1 MKINLSHL
9 IDIIVSINRRF
20 RQAQIENKLKQRY
33 VSVEPF
39 SLYNNDITLWR
50 KLYSISDLVPILDY
64 KDETWNQVV
73 YLKIFMLLH
82 SIGLYSGDKREF
94 NSILQETKKIQI
106 TSDNHIKL
114 ISRGIFNDWIYLTT
128 FDHKFCNVR
137 LDIHVKFNSI
147 FKEFQLAFRHKSLF
161 ERLRFRIVDGTTLVS
176 EIVTNG
182 FFSSPISQIPFNLEI
197 GRVYEMSLI
206 CLDGFYGLSIDGNSL
221 MVIHDTQYSYQ
232 NGELGVILWDD
243 KKSNINAEIINL
255 NLYSIS

>member
-1 MKINLSHL
+1 MIIGLSRL
-9 IDIIVSINRRF
+9 IDIIVSLNRRF
-20 RQAQIENKLKQRY
+20 RQAQIEKKLKQRY
-33 VSVEPF
+33 VSVDPF
-39 SLYNNDITLWR
+39 SLYKNDITLWR
-50 KLYSISDLVPILDY
+50 KLYRISDLVPILDY

-82 SIGLYSGDKREF
+82 SVGLYSGEKREF
-94 NSILQETKKIQI
+94 NSILQETKKVQI

-114 ISRGIFNDWIYLTT
+114 ISSGIYNDWIYLTT
-128 FDHKFCNVR
+128 FNHNFSNVR

-206 CLDGFYGLSIDGNSL
+206 CLGGFYGLSIDGNSL
-221 MVIHDTQYSYQ
+221 MVIHDTQYSNQ
-232 NGELGVILWDD
+232 NGELAVVLWDNN
-243 KKSNINAEIINL
+243 KSNINAEIINL
-255 NLYSIS
+255 SLYGIS

>member
-1 MKINLSHL
+1 MIIKWSHL
-9 IDIIVSINRRF
+9 IDIIVSLNRRF
-20 RQAQIENKLKQRY
+20 RQAKIEKKLKQRY
-33 VSVEPF
+33 VSVDPF
-39 SLYNNDITLWR
+39 SICNYDITLWR
-50 KLYSISDLVPILDY
+50 KLYRISDLVPILDY
-64 KDETWNQVV
+64 KDETWDQVV

-82 SIGLYSGDKREF
+82 SMGLYSGEKREF
-94 NSILQETKKIQI
+94 NSILQESKKVQI

-114 ISRGIFNDWIYLTT
+114 VSSGIFNDWIYLTT
-128 FDHKFCNVR
+128 FNHKFSNVR

-147 FKEFQLAFRHKSLF
+147 FKEFQLAFRHESLF

-221 MVIHDTQYSYQ
+221 MVIHDTQYSNE
-232 NGELGVILWDD
+232 NGELAVILWDN
-243 KKSNINAEIINL
+243 KKSNINVEIVSL
-255 NLYSIS
+255 SLYGIS

>member
-1 MKINLSHL
+1 MKNNLFRF
-9 IDIIVSINRRF
+9 IDILVSMNRRI
-20 RQAQIENKLKQRY
+20 RQKRIENKLKQRY

-39 SLYNNDITLWR
+39 SLYNNDITLWH
-50 KLYSISDLVPILDY
+50 KLYDITNFVPILDY

-82 SIGLYSGDKREF
+82 SIGLYSGEIREF
-94 NSILQETKKIQI
+94 NSILQETKKVQI
-106 TSDNHIKL
+106 TSDNHIRL
-114 ISRGIFNDWIYLTT
+114 ISSGIFNDWIYLTT
-128 FDHKFCNVR
+128 FNHKFSNVR

-221 MVIHDTQYSYQ
+221 MVIHDTQYSNE
-232 NGELGVILWDD
+232 NGELAVVLWDD
-243 KKSNINAEIINL
+243 KKVI
-255 NLYSIS
+255 

>member
-1 MKINLSHL
+1 MIIKLSHL
-9 IDIIVSINRRF
+9 IDIIVSLNRRF
-20 RQAQIENKLKQRY
+20 RQAKIEKKLKQRY
-33 VSVEPF
+33 VSVDPF
-39 SLYNNDITLWR
+39 SICNYDITLWR
-50 KLYSISDLVPILDY
+50 KLYCISDLVPILDY
-64 KDETWNQVV
+64 KDETWDQVV

-82 SIGLYSGDKREF
+82 SMGLYSGEKREF
-94 NSILQETKKIQI
+94 NSILQESKKVQI

-114 ISRGIFNDWIYLTT
+114 VSSGIFNDWIYLTT
-128 FDHKFCNVR
+128 FNHKFSNVR

-147 FKEFQLAFRHKSLF
+147 FKEFQLAFRHESLF

-221 MVIHDTQYSYQ
+221 MVIHDTQYSNE
-232 NGELGVILWDD
+232 NGELAVILWDN
-243 KKSNINAEIINL
+243 KKSNINVEIVSL
-255 NLYSIS
+255 SLYGIS

>member
-1 MKINLSHL
+1 MKNNLSGF
-9 IDIIVSINRRF
+9 IDILVSMNRRI
-20 RQAQIENKLKQRY
+20 RQKRIENKLKQRY

-94 NSILQETKKIQI
+94 NSILQVTKKIQI

-114 ISRGIFNDWIYLTT
+114 ISSGIFNDWIYLTT

-147 FKEFQLAFRHKSLF
+147 FKELLF

-206 CLDGFYGLSIDGNSL
+206 CLDGFYSLSIDGNSL
-221 MVIHDTQYSYQ
+221 MVIHDTQYSNQ